1 MLFSFLQKND
11 FLVCFLLFF
20 TIHVL
25 LEIIAFASLSH
36 QSVGLYV
43 FSDTFG
49 KLLFII
55 VENDVMLM
63 MNMFDYNTED
73 EWDNSTNTNN
83 SNHFFNL
90 YGY

>member
-1 MLFSFLQKND
+1 
-11 FLVCFLLFF
+11 LFF

-73 EWDNSTNTNN
+73 NSTNTNN